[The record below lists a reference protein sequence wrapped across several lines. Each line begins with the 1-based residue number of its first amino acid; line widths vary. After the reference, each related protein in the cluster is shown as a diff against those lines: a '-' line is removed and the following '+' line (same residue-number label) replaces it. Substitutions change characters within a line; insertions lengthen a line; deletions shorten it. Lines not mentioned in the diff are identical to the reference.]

1 MIEGS
6 TRVQPMINFRQIE
19 NLLSNTEDVLIEFN
33 AVRAASSDEQWDKWN
48 DGPLSKLLDALSD
61 LEYTREQ

>member
-33 AVRAASSDEQWDKWN
+33 AVRAASSDEQWDEWN

>member
-1 MIEGS
+1 
-6 TRVQPMINFRQIE
+6 MINFRQLE

-33 AVRAASSDEQWDKWN
+33 AVRAASSDDQWDEWN
-48 DGPLSKLLDALSD
+48 SGPLSKLLDALSD